1 MTKSQLIYL
10 TREDIRYKVCLGHVG
25 SASGSGFCVANR
37 MDGFSH
43 CGVAAHASKATGSL
57 KFNAQENAFYINGG
71 GNRDRPTARKDPVI
85 HVDNVPPELQDTFK
99 RKKMT
104 SAQWMSLFV
113 DTLNNANNSAL
124 GDNIEIRSSTSHSLL
139 LHMSEGN
146 SIILGEE
153 DYEPDYEPEPRL
165 EFEWTGMVE
174 EALIGKPS
182 PSHRATLELLRICN
196 NANAEHTQAQR

>member
-1 MTKSQLIYL
+1 
-10 TREDIRYKVCLGHVG
+10 
-25 SASGSGFCVANR
+25 

-43 CGVAAHASKATGSL
+43 CGVAAHASKATRSL

-71 GNRDRPTARKDPVI
+71 GNRDHPTARKDPVI
-85 HVDNVPPELQDTFK
+85 HVDDVPPELRDTFK

-113 DTLNNANNSAL
+113 YTINNANDSAL
-124 GDNIEIRSSTSHSLL
+124 GDDIKIRSSTSCSLL
-139 LHMSEGN
+139 LHVLEDDG
-146 SIILGEE
+146 IVLGEE
-153 DYEPDYEPEPRL
+153 DYEPNYEPEPRL

-182 PSHRATLELLRICN
+182 PSHRAALELLRNCH
-196 NANAEHTQAQR
+196 NANAERTQAQRQEVQYLWQVVERRGMTLKAYLRKM

>member
-1 MTKSQLIYL
+1 
-10 TREDIRYKVCLGHVG
+10 
-25 SASGSGFCVANR
+25 

-43 CGVAAHASKATGSL
+43 CGVAAHASKATRSS

-71 GNRDRPTARKDPVI
+71 ENWDRPTARKDPVI
-85 HVDNVPPELQDTFK
+85 HVNNVPPEVRDTFE

-104 SAQWMSLFV
+104 TAQWTSLFV

-124 GDNIEIRSSTSHSLL
+124 GDDIKIRSSTSHSLL
-139 LHMSEGN
+139 LHMLEDGG
-146 SIILGEE
+146 IVLGEE
-153 DYEPDYEPEPRL
+153 DYKPNYEPEPRL